1 MITQKTFF
9 NKQDL
14 QDILCGAVLLASG
27 GGGAIKNGQ
36 QLIESILKISD
47 QVEYIEPANVDKF
60 KYMPVLAGLGSPD
73 AFEKQ
78 GFSRSP
84 QMVFE
89 VLEQVKQRSY
99 PQENQQYRF
108 SYTVPVETGAVA
120 HFTAMLVAVQK
131 GIAVVDGDGGGRAF
145 PSLAMASFAEAI
157 NNKTVVPVSPVI
169 IATEQELEA
178 GGTEVE
184 LNQNDPAIVDD
195 LGRAIIDTA
204 EFKDVAAIAC
214 FAMDGETMQKA
225 IVPNTLTRA
234 RKVGRLIRDAVQ
246 NQKNPVADVLSYLDG
261 YQLFQGKITDIK
273 KHTQGGFDFGTV
285 VIESATGK
293 KAYILNQN
301 ENLVA
306 WSDQEDRPLAIAPD
320 LICYMGT
327 DGQTLSNA
335 DISLGQDVTLI
346 GVKAPEQ
353 LRKPY
358 FINVFGK
365 ALKNLGYY
373 GSYVPIEYLQ
383 INTCD

>member
-1 MITQKTFF
+1 MEF
-9 NKQDL
+9 
-14 QDILCGAVLLASG
+14 
-27 GGGAIKNGQ
+27 
-36 QLIESILKISD
+36 
-47 QVEYIEPANVDKF
+47 
-60 KYMPVLAGLGSPD
+60 
-73 AFEKQ
+73 
-78 GFSRSP
+78 
-84 QMVFE
+84 
-89 VLEQVKQRSY
+89 
-99 PQENQQYRF
+99 
-108 SYTVPVETGAVA
+108 
-120 HFTAMLVAVQK
+120 
-131 GIAVVDGDGGGRAF
+131 
-145 PSLAMASFAEAI
+145 
-157 NNKTVVPVSPVI
+157 
-169 IATEQELEA
+169 
-178 GGTEVE
+178 
-184 LNQNDPAIVDD
+184 NQNDPAIVDD
-195 LGRAIIDTA
+195 LGRAIIDTP

-273 KHTQGGFDFGTV
+273 ENTQGGFDFGTV